1 MRQFDVRKILA
12 QLVSVQIFAKL
23 VTFPVNFLTAR
34 IVSKETYGYA
44 NIQM

>member
-1 MRQFDVRKILA
+1 MRKFDISKVLT

-34 IVSKETYGYA
+34 IVSKEIYGYA
-44 NIQM
+44 HI